1 MRHCR
6 FRGADRSRPCRRS
19 GETAASPAG
28 SPQHPPPAAVRQPVQ
43 PANRATRRLARRH
56 RQQRASTDRLTATG
70 HVASSV
76 VLPISRFRQRKCRHP
91 GTAPHAAGHIVAMS
105 TAWQQQKYPVRP
117 YPRDT
122 GFFLP
127 RRPARRCTGRDEDRP
142 LQAAFENRHGARFA
156 QCVVVHAAIS
166 PGK

>member
-6 FRGADRSRPCRRS
+6 FRGARRSCPCRRS
-19 GETAASPAG
+19 REAAPSPAG
-28 SPQHPPPAAVRQPVQ
+28 SSQHPPPAAVRQLVQ
-43 PANRATRRLARRH
+43 PANRAARRLAWRH
-56 RQQRASTDRLTATG
+56 REQRTGADRLAAAG
-70 HVASSV
+70 RAASSV
-76 VLPISRFRQRKCRHP
+76 VLPISTFRQRKCPHP
-91 GTAPHAAGHIVAMS
+91 GTAPHAASHIVAMS

-122 GFFLP
+122 GFFCVAGLP
-127 RRPARRCTGRDEDRP
+127 RRCTGRDEEP

-166 PGK
+166 PGQ